1 MNNIQKLALTS
12 LVFTGLIMGVPFV
25 SAEPVLVNIPIG
37 TGTQGCEE
45 TDECYIPAH
54 VTVHPKDE
62 IVWSNVDAVGHT
74 VTSGTPPDADGTF
87 DSGLLSPLDT
97 FSHTFDTLGA
107 YPYYCIVH
115 PWMVGEVFVT
125 VGGGVEIDLGTITA
139 DEQTETTMG
148 AITIEGKSET
158 ETTVHGLSEDGK
170 VRIEIV
176 ASNPI
181 ADEAMS
187 LDLKFRDSS
196 GGGLKKHANYDI
208 VVTQNGKEIFSESEG
223 HNHEGNAMYTTIPLE
238 SEDPVDI
245 QLTLLGF
252 GLPDEKEN
260 WTGPK
265 GEVLMFNV
273 VPEFDTIAM
282 MILAVGIISI
292 IVVTAKSKV
301 MPKLYN

>member
-1 MNNIQKLALTS
+1 LS
-12 LVFTGLIMGVPFV
+12 D
-25 SAEPVLVNIPIG
+25 
-37 TGTQGCEE
+37 EE
-45 TDECYIPAH
+45 
-54 VTVHPKDE
+54 
-62 IVWSNVDAVGHT
+62 
-74 VTSGTPPDADGTF
+74 
-87 DSGLLSPLDT
+87 SGLLFDTGLFLAGDT
-97 FSHTFDTLGA
+97 FSHTFDTLGE
-107 YPYYCIVH
+107 YSYYCSVH
-115 PWMVGEVFVT
+115 PWMVGQVFVT

-139 DEQTETTMG
+139 DEQIETTMG

-170 VRIEIV
+170 VRVEIV

-181 ADEAMS
+181 TDEAMS

-208 VVTQNGKEIFSESEG
+208 MVTQNGKEIFSESDG
-223 HNHEGNAMYTTIPLE
+223 HNHEGNVMYTTIPLE

-245 QLTLLGF
+245 QLTMLGF
-252 GLPDEKEN
+252 GLPDDKAN

-273 VPEFDTIAM
+273 IPEFGAITM

-292 IVVTAKSKV
+292 IVVTAKSRII
-301 MPKLYN
+301 PRL

>member
-12 LVFTGLIMGVPFV
+12 IIFTGLIMGVPFA
-25 SAEPVLVNIPIG
+25 SAEEVDP
-37 TGTQGCEE
+37 E
-45 TDECYIPAH
+45 TIS
-54 VTVHPKDE
+54 V
-62 IVWSNVDAVGHT
+62 
-74 VTSGTPPDADGTF
+74 
-87 DSGLLSPLDT
+87 
-97 FSHTFDTLGA
+97 
-107 YPYYCIVH
+107 
-115 PWMVGEVFVT
+115 
-125 VGGGVEIDLGTITA
+125 
-139 DEQTETTMG
+139 DEQIETTMG
-148 AITIEGKSET
+148 AIIIEGKSET

-170 VRIEIV
+170 VRVEIV

-208 VVTQNGKEIFSESEG
+208 VVTQNGKEIFSESDG

-252 GLPDEKEN
+252 GLPDEKAN

-273 VPEFDTIAM
+273 VPEFGAITM

-292 IVVTAKSKV
+292 IAVIAKSRII
-301 MPKLYN
+301 PRL

>member
-1 MNNIQKLALTS
+1 MNNVQKLALMS
-12 LVFTGLIMGVPFV
+12 LVFTGIIMGVPFA
-25 SAEPVLVNIPIG
+25 SAEQILVSIPVG
-37 TGTQGCEE
+37 TGVQGCEE
-45 TDECYIPAH
+45 TGECYILSH

-62 IVWSNVDAVGHT
+62 IMWTNNDAVAHT

-87 DSGLLSPLDT
+87 DSDLLFPLDT
-97 FSHTFDTLGA
+97 FSHTFDTLGV

-115 PWMVGEVFVT
+115 PWMVGQVFVT

-139 DEQTETTMG
+139 DEQTEITPG
-148 AITIEGKSET
+148 AIVVEGKSET

-170 VRIEIV
+170 VRVEIV

-208 VVTQNGKEIFSESEG
+208 VVTQNGKEIFSESG
-223 HNHEGNAMYTTIPLE
+223 AHNHEGDAMHTTIPLE

-245 QLTLLGF
+245 KLTLLGF
-252 GLPDEKEN
+252 GLPDEKAK

-273 VPEFDTIAM
+273 VPEFGAITM

-292 IVVTAKSKV
+292 IAVTAKSRV
-301 MPKLYN
+301 IPRL